1 MLPSSLQ
8 EALRKLKRDS
18 VLRDALGEHIFEHF
32 LLNRQREWDNYIQ
45 VIHGWELDRYLDM
58 Y

>member
-1 MLPSSLQ
+1 MPSSLQ